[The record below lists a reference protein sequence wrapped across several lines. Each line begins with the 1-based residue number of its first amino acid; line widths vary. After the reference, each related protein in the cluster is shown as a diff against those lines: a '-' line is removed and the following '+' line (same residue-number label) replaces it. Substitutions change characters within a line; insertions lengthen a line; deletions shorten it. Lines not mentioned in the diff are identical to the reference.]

1 MSTAY
6 AVVRCPFVCSSVCLS
21 RSCIVSST
29 VSLLSIINVCFLLS
43 TMLMNKDYHIIFLNI
58 FIPPGR
64 PTILFLPYQTSWQYS
79 DGGVECRW
87 YEKSRFSTNIWLYYY
102 GTLIGTRMQSS
113 EWCHLQWPWMT
124 PNPDFKV
131 MPLVWW
137 IKIYIRRW
145 ISKKRY

>member
-58 FIPPGR
+58 FYRRVGLPFYFFPTKPRGNIPTEASNADGTKNRDFR
-64 PTILFLPYQTSWQYS
+64 P
-79 DGGVECRW
+79 
-87 YEKSRFSTNIWLYYY
+87 
-102 GTLIGTRMQSS
+102 
-113 EWCHLQWPWMT
+113 
-124 PNPDFKV
+124 
-131 MPLVWW
+131 
-137 IKIYIRRW
+137 
-145 ISKKRY
+145 ISGFITMER